1 MKGVCG
7 RVVPMRKPCAVIPNF
22 VIIVCHD
29 VIDLAVSNG
38 KWQAFAL

>member
-7 RVVPMRKPCAVIPNF
+7 RVVPMREPSAIVPNF
-22 VIIVCHD
+22 AIIVRHD
-29 VIDLAVSNG
+29 VIDLAVSIG